1 MIKIKLPR
9 TLVDK
14 HWDWF
19 RNILDDVEDWY
30 QPKEMQSSI
39 VGTAKISRRQFIY
52 NQFGFTNDN
61 QIRELICANYRK
73 MRYFIAQP
81 LYLSKTFYNHN
92 DKRGLGQ
99 TRISEADRNALIRVF
114 GYEEFTDL
122 DEPYQWGAYTFFEKL
137 GVDVCPYCNRQYIFT
152 ITKNKRGLSTTSSV
166 SSKKH
171 LIRPQVEHFFPKSK
185 YPYLS
190 CSIYNLVPGCSICNS
205 KKSTVDT
212 FLNPMIYPY
221 REEFGKKGHFFVD
234 FDVDKIK
241 ERDDAKFEKELED
254 DIKVRILPDD
264 GSNLD
269 PKIKKSIKQLILEEL
284 YSCHQVEIKNILKR
298 FRMSTLSNISRYDG
312 MKLDSK
318 LAKDIILGLPF
329 HGNLVYPLQKLNED
343 IIEQLDVGKKRIL
356 GKNRIR

>member
-1 MIKIKLPR
+1 MIKIKLPQ

-19 RNILDDVEDWY
+19 QKILDDKEDWS
-30 QPKEMQSSI
+30 QPKKEQPNIDDSKK
-39 VGTAKISRRQFIY
+39 TTRRQFIY
-52 NQFGFTNDN
+52 SQFGFTKDD
-61 QIRELICANYRK
+61 QIKKLICAKYGEMRK
-73 MRYFIAQP
+73 LIPQSR
-81 LYLSKTFYNHN
+81 YLSKTFYNRN
-92 DKRGLGQ
+92 DKRGQGQ
-99 TRISEADRNALIRVF
+99 TRISEEDRNALIRAF

-122 DEPYQWGAYTFFEKL
+122 DEPHQWGAYSFFERL
-137 GVDVCPYCNRQYIFT
+137 GVNVCPYCNRQYIFT
-152 ITKNKRGLSTTSSV
+152 ITKNKRVKSTTSSL
-166 SSKKH
+166 SSKNR

-254 DIKVRILPDD
+254 DIQVRILPDD
-264 GSNLD
+264 GSKLD
-269 PKIKKSIKQLILEEL
+269 AKIKKSIKQLILEEL
-284 YSCHQVEIKNILKR
+284 YSCHKVEVKNILKR
-298 FRMSTLSNISRYDG
+298 YRMSTLSNISRYDG

-318 LAKDIILGLPF
+318 LAKDIILGLPI
-329 HGNLVYPLQKLNED
+329 HGNAVYPLQKLNED
-343 IIEQLDVGKKRIL
+343 IIEQLAVGKKRIL